1 MIIVAGSLHVEPA
14 ERDRY
19 VAECREVVLLAR
31 AAPGCLDFAITAD
44 TVDPGRIDVYERW
57 RTRPELTAFRGS
69 GPSGEQQATLLAVEV
84 DEFEVPGTPLPPG
97 LGRPAIRALHA
108 AGITD
113 LESATAV
120 SAAHLAALHGVGPLA
135 IGRLQDELA
144 RQGWAFAG

>member
-19 VAECREVVLLAR
+19 VTECREVVLLAR

-57 RTRPELTAFRGS
+57 CTRAELMAFRGS
-69 GPSGEQQATLLAVEV
+69 GPSGEQQAALLSVEV
-84 DEFEVPGTPLPPG
+84 GEYEVPGTPLPPG
-97 LGRPAIRALHA
+97 LGRPATRALHA

-113 LESATAV
+113 LEGATAV
-120 SAAHLAALHGVGPLA
+120 SEAHLAALHGVGPLA
-135 IGRLQDELA
+135 ISRLRDELA
-144 RQGWAFAG
+144 RHGWASAD